1 MDRYRIL
8 IVHNRPSVAQSLQW
22 CFEQFG
28 SDEVITKAYLETGE
42 LAGLNANIL
51 LVDVKNFLQLTSA
64 GESIACPVLLL
75 TEGVNS
81 DELLE
86 AVYLGVNAVA
96 DLRYGP
102 EEVMNKARKIRNGE
116 VDDALKLIKIFLQSQ
131 TSAGHVTEKTSPID
145 YGLTVREKEI
155 LVAMRQGI
163 HLKLIAY
170 NTKTSYDT
178 VRTHV
183 KHIYKKLGVASA
195 SEAVIKAMQM
205 NL

>member
-8 IVHNRPSVAQSLQW
+8 IVHRRTPVSQALLW

-28 SDEVITKAYLETGE
+28 SDEVMIRSCLEPNE
-42 LAGLNANIL
+42 LARLNPNIL
-51 LVDVKNFLQLTSA
+51 LADVRNFLQLTSA
-64 GESIACPVLLL
+64 GESITCPVLLL
-75 TEGVNS
+75 AEQMDG

-102 EEVMNKARKIRNGE
+102 EEVITKARKIQNGE
-116 VDDALKLIKIFLQSQ
+116 VDDALKLIKVFLQSQ
-131 TSAGHVTEKTSPID
+131 NSAGHATEKVSTVD
-145 YGLTVREKEI
+145 YGLTGREREI